1 LSAENISPKLPVME
15 HFYTIQGEGAY
26 QGAAAYFIR
35 LGGCDV
41 QCPWCD
47 VKESWD
53 TEAHQK
59 FSVVEILEWV
69 KETAAKIVVITG
81 GEPLM
86 HDLTELT
93 YALRQNKIRAH
104 IETAAAH
111 PMRGNFD
118 WVTISPKR
126 YKLPLKENML
136 KADELKVII
145 NHRNDFRFAEE
156 YEAQVSNE
164 CKLYLQPEWEQ
175 EEEILPSIIDYI
187 KRNQQWKISLQVHKY
202 MNIP

>member
-1 LSAENISPKLPVME
+1 
-15 HFYTIQGEGAY
+15 
-26 QGAAAYFIR
+26 
-35 LGGCDV
+35 
-41 QCPWCD
+41 

-53 TEAHQK
+53 MEAHQK
-59 FSVVEILEWV
+59 FSVAEILEWV

-93 YALRQNKIRAH
+93 NALRQNKIRAH

-111 PMRGNFD
+111 PMLGNFD

>member
-1 LSAENISPKLPVME
+1 MTVPQTSLMLPVME

-53 TEAHQK
+53 MEAHEK
-59 FSVVEILEWV
+59 YTVTEIANWIT
-69 KETAAKIVVITG
+69 ETGAKIAVITG

-86 HDLTELT
+86 HDLMPLTKTLSEL
-93 YALRQNKIRAH
+93 NIRTH

-111 PMRGNFD
+111 TMRGNFD
-118 WVTISPKR
+118 WITVSPKR

-136 KADELKVII
+136 KAHELKVII

-156 YEAQVSNE
+156 YEALVSKD

-175 EEEILPSIIDYI
+175 EEEMLPSIIDYV
-187 KRNQQWKISLQVHKY
+187 KRNQQWRISLQVHKY